1 MKKLFVLFY
10 LIAPLTALAQETLE
24 EIKEKALAHSN
35 EGLHKEALQ
44 YYLKVLKLEPTGLYY
59 GHVGYELMTL
69 DRDDEAKPYLEKATA
84 MTPLEPVFWID
95 LALIYS
101 NKKQYTDALPILEKG
116 LASNPNSLGLLA
128 AKAKCLFR
136 LNRREEALPLL
147 NETLKTNY
155 FEADLIFTRAQ
166 ILEDK
171 GDLAAAYADYTRGLS
186 AYPDHYGLLAG
197 IASVLRKQEKYEEE
211 IIIRK
216 RTLQLFLDKKETK
229 FLGGTHALLGLAY
242 SNMADHANALREFDA
257 SIALEPKY
265 AEVFIQRCITKIL
278 LKDLE
283 GACTDLSE
291 AMRLKPEEA
300 SDMRDYFEENI
311 EFSEFLD
318 YCSPNL

>member
-1 MKKLFVLFY
+1 MKKLFVLFC

-24 EIKEKALAHSN
+24 EIKEKALAHST

-116 LASNPNSLGLLA
+116 LASNPHSLGLLA

-136 LNRREEALPLL
+136 LNRSEDALPLL
-147 NETLKTNY
+147 NETLKTNF
-155 FEADLIFTRAQ
+155 FEADLIYTRAQ
-166 ILEDK
+166 ILEGKDNLD
-171 GDLAAAYADYTRGLS
+171 GAYADYTRGLS
-186 AYPDHYGLLAG
+186 AYPDHYGMLAG
-197 IASVLRKQEKYEEE
+197 IATVLRKQEKYEEE
-211 IIIRK
+211 ITIRK
-216 RTLQLFLDKKETK
+216 RTIQLFLDKKETK
-229 FLGGTHALLGLAY
+229 FLSGTHALLGLAY
-242 SNMADHANALREFDA
+242 SNIEDYANALLEFNA
-257 SIALEPKY
+257 SIQLNPTFG
-265 AEVFIQRCITKIL
+265 EVFYQRCITKIV

-283 GACTDLSE
+283 GACADLSE
-291 AMRLKPEEA
+291 AMRLKPTEA
-300 SDMRDYFEENI
+300 TEMRESFEESV

-318 YCSPNL
+318 FCSPDL

>member
-1 MKKLFVLFY
+1 MKKLFVLFC

-69 DRDDEAKPYLEKATA
+69 DRDDEAKPFLEKATA

-101 NKKQYTDALPILEKG
+101 NKKQYAEALPILEKG
-116 LASNPNSLGLLA
+116 IASNPDSPGLLA

-136 LNRREEALPLL
+136 LNRSEEALPLL

-166 ILEDK
+166 ILEKK
-171 GDLAAAYADYTRGLS
+171 GDLAAAYADYTRGLG
-186 AYPDHYGLLAG
+186 AYPDHYGMLAG
-197 IASVLRKQEKYEEE
+197 IAAVLRKQEKYEEE

-242 SNMADHANALREFDA
+242 SNIEDHANALREFDA
-257 SIALEPKY
+257 SIALEPKF

-283 GACTDLSE
+283 GACADLSE

-300 SDMRDYFEENI
+300 SDMRDFFEENI
-311 EFSEFLD
+311 DFSEFLAS
-318 YCSPNL
+318 CSPEL

>member
-1 MKKLFVLFY
+1 MKKLFVLFC

-136 LNRREEALPLL
+136 LKRSEEALPLL
-147 NETLKTNY
+147 NETLKSNY

-242 SNMADHANALREFDA
+242 SNIEDHTNALREFDA

-283 GACTDLSE
+283 GACADLSE

-300 SDMRDYFEENI
+300 SDMRDFFEENI
-311 EFSEFLD
+311 DFSEFLD
-318 YCSPNL
+318 YCSPDL

>member
-1 MKKLFVLFY
+1 MRKIFVLFC
-10 LIAPLTALAQETLE
+10 LITSFTTLAQESLDQ
-24 EIKEKALAHSN
+24 IKQKAITYSN
-35 EGLHKEALQ
+35 EGQHEEALKYRLMQ
-44 YYLKVLKLEPTGLYY
+44 LKFEPTGLIH
-59 GHVGYELMTL
+59 GHVGYELMSL
-69 DRDDEAKPYLEKATA
+69 NRDDEAKPYLEKATA

-136 LNRREEALPLL
+136 LKRSEEALPLL
-147 NETLKTNY
+147 NETLKSNY

-242 SNMADHANALREFDA
+242 SNVEDHANALREFDA

-278 LKDLE
+278 LKGL
-283 GACTDLSE
+283 GGSL
-291 AMRLKPEEA
+291 R
-300 SDMRDYFEENI
+300 
-311 EFSEFLD
+311 
-318 YCSPNL
+318 